1 MVTNGS
7 TAPVDP
13 GRSGCARRSAGGSV
27 GGGTW
32 AIATVGRMD
41 FAIPESIQQTL
52 DRLDE
57 FIESTIKPMEAE
69 DDNIR
74 FFDHRREDSRTDWD
88 RDGLPNAEW
97 EALLRR
103 MRVAAD
109 EAGFYRHQLP
119 ERFGGTDAGN
129 LEMAIIRE
137 HLARR
142 GLGLHNDL
150 QNESSIVGNLVTVL
164 MMERYGSPAQQA
176 EWIPKMLDGTARI
189 GFGLT
194 EPLHGSDAT
203 WMETTAVRDG
213 DEWVITGEKYWN
225 TGLHHATHDYIFA
238 RTSGEP
244 GDGRGIT
251 CFVTPTDS
259 PGFSV
264 EEFMWTFNM
273 PTDHAHV
280 RLDEVR
286 VSNDD
291 ILGEEGLGL
300 QTAQLFVHENR
311 IRQAASSLGAGLHC
325 IDVAVDYANQR
336 TTFGKKLATNQAI
349 QFPLADLAAEAEM
362 LRALIHKTAWQ
373 LDAGVDH
380 MEITDKVAMCNYRAN
395 RFCCNAAD
403 QAMQTCGGQGYN
415 RAMPFEHIY
424 RHHRRYR
431 ITEGSDEIQIRKV
444 AGKLFGY
451 TGRAKG

>member
-1 MVTNGS
+1 
-7 TAPVDP
+7 
-13 GRSGCARRSAGGSV
+13 
-27 GGGTW
+27 
-32 AIATVGRMD
+32 MD
-41 FAIPESIQQTL
+41 FEISASTQKFL
-52 DRLDE
+52 DELDE
-57 FIESTIKPMEAE
+57 FIESTIVPMQSE
-69 DDNIR
+69 DDNDR

-97 EALLRR
+97 EALLGKMRR
-103 MRVAAD
+103 AAD
-109 EAGFYRHQLP
+109 DAGFYRHQLP
-119 ERFGGTDAGN
+119 ERFGGKGGTN
-129 LEMAIIRE
+129 LEMAIVRE
-137 HLARR
+137 HLARK

-164 MMERYGSPAQQA
+164 MMEKYGSDAQQE
-176 EWIPKMLDGTARI
+176 EWIPKMLAGEARI

-213 DEWVITGEKYWN
+213 DEWIISGEKYWN

-251 CFVTPTDS
+251 CFITPTDS

-280 RLDEVR
+280 KLDEVR
-286 VSNDD
+286 VGHDT
-291 ILGEEGLGL
+291 ILGEEGMGL

-325 IDVAVDYANQR
+325 IDRAVEWANDR
-336 TTFGKKLATNQAI
+336 VTFGKRLSTNQAI
-349 QFPLADLAAEAEM
+349 QFPLAELYTEAEM

-373 LDAGVDH
+373 LDEGYDH
-380 MEITDKVAMCNYRAN
+380 MEITDKVAMCNYRGN
-395 RFCCNAAD
+395 RFCCDAAD
-403 QAMQTCGGQGYN
+403 RAMQTCGGEGYN

-431 ITEGSDEIQIRKV
+431 ITEGSEEIQIRKV
-444 AGKLFGY
+444 AGKLFGFA
-451 TGRAKG
+451 GRAKG

>member
-1 MVTNGS
+1 
-7 TAPVDP
+7 
-13 GRSGCARRSAGGSV
+13 
-27 GGGTW
+27 
-32 AIATVGRMD
+32 MD
-41 FAIPESIQQTL
+41 FAIPESTQRL
-52 DRLDE
+52 LDE
-57 FIESTIKPMEAE
+57 LDAFIESTIKPMEDA

-109 EAGFYRHQLP
+109 DAGFYRHQLP
-119 ERFGGTDAGN
+119 ERFGGKNGGN
-129 LEMAIIRE
+129 LEMAIVRE
-137 HLARR
+137 HLARK

-164 MMERYGSPAQQA
+164 MMETYGSDAQQT

-213 DEWVITGEKYWN
+213 DEWVINGEKYWN

-251 CFVTPTDS
+251 CFITPTDAD
-259 PGFSV
+259 GFSV

-280 RLDEVR
+280 KLNEVR
-286 VSNDD
+286 VGNDD

-325 IDVAVDYANQR
+325 IDLAVDYANQR
-336 TTFGKKLATNQAI
+336 TTFGKRLSTNQAI

-373 LDAGVDH
+373 LDAGIDH

>member
-1 MVTNGS
+1 
-7 TAPVDP
+7 
-13 GRSGCARRSAGGSV
+13 
-27 GGGTW
+27 
-32 AIATVGRMD
+32 MD
-41 FAIPESIQQTL
+41 FAIPESTQQLL
-52 DRLDE
+52 DDLDE
-57 FIESTIKPMEAE
+57 FIVDVIEPMERE
-69 DDNIR
+69 DDNVR

-103 MRVAAD
+103 MRLAAD
-109 EAGFYRHQLP
+109 EAGFYRYQLP
-119 ERFGGTDAGN
+119 ERFGGRDGSN
-129 LEMAIIRE
+129 LDMAIVRE

-164 MMERYGSPAQQA
+164 MMERYGSAAQQ
-176 EWIPKMLDGTARI
+176 ETWIPKMLAGEARI

-203 WMETTAVRDG
+203 WMETTAVRYG
-213 DEWVITGEKYWN
+213 DEWVINGEKYWN
-225 TGLHHATHDYIFA
+225 TGLHHATHDYVFA
-238 RTSGEP
+238 RTSGDP
-244 GDGRGIT
+244 GDGNGIT
-251 CFVTPTDS
+251 CFIVPTDTA
-259 PGFSV
+259 GFSV

-280 RLDEVR
+280 RLTDVR
-286 VSNDD
+286 VRDAD
-291 ILGEEGLGL
+291 ILGSEGRGL

-311 IRQAASSLGAGLHC
+311 IRQAASSLGAGMHC
-325 IDVAVDYANQR
+325 IDVAVAWANDR
-336 TTFGKKLATNQAI
+336 TTFGKRLSTNQAI
-349 QFPLADLAAEAEM
+349 QFPLAELATEAEM
-362 LRALIHKTAWQ
+362 LRALIWKTAWQ
-373 LDAGVDH
+373 LDEGIDH
-380 MEITDKVAMCNYRAN
+380 MEITDKVAMCNYRGN
-395 RFCCNAAD
+395 RFCCDAAD
-403 QAMQTCGGQGYN
+403 RAMQTCGGMGYS

>member
-1 MVTNGS
+1 
-7 TAPVDP
+7 
-13 GRSGCARRSAGGSV
+13 
-27 GGGTW
+27 
-32 AIATVGRMD
+32 MD
-41 FAIPESIQQTL
+41 FAIPESTQQLL
-52 DRLDE
+52 DDLDE
-57 FIESTIKPMEAE
+57 FIVDVIEPMERE
-69 DDNIR
+69 DDNVR

-103 MRVAAD
+103 MRLAAD
-109 EAGFYRHQLP
+109 EAGFYRYQLP
-119 ERFGGTDAGN
+119 ERFGGRDGSN
-129 LEMAIIRE
+129 LDMAIVRE

-164 MMERYGSPAQQA
+164 MMERYGSAAQQ
-176 EWIPKMLDGTARI
+176 ETWIPKMLAGEARI

-213 DEWVITGEKYWN
+213 DEWVINGEKYWN
-225 TGLHHATHDYIFA
+225 TGLHHATHDYVFA
-238 RTSGEP
+238 RTSGDP
-244 GDGRGIT
+244 GDGNGIT
-251 CFVTPTDS
+251 CFIVPTDTA
-259 PGFSV
+259 GFSV

-280 RLDEVR
+280 RLTDVR
-286 VSNDD
+286 VSDAD
-291 ILGEEGLGL
+291 ILGSEGRGL

-311 IRQAASSLGAGLHC
+311 IRQAASSLGAGMHC
-325 IDVAVDYANQR
+325 IDVAVAWANDR
-336 TTFGKKLATNQAI
+336 TTFGKRLSTNQAI
-349 QFPLADLAAEAEM
+349 QFPLAELATEAEM
-362 LRALIHKTAWQ
+362 LRALIWKTAWQ
-373 LDAGVDH
+373 LDEGIDH
-380 MEITDKVAMCNYRAN
+380 MEITDKVAMCNYRGN
-395 RFCCNAAD
+395 RFCCDAAD
-403 QAMQTCGGQGYN
+403 RAMQTCGGMGYS

>member
-1 MVTNGS
+1 
-7 TAPVDP
+7 
-13 GRSGCARRSAGGSV
+13 
-27 GGGTW
+27 
-32 AIATVGRMD
+32 MD
-41 FAIPESIQQTL
+41 FSIPDSTQQLL
-52 DRLDE
+52 DDLDE
-57 FIESTIKPMEAE
+57 FIVDVIEPMERE
-69 DDNIR
+69 DDNVR

-88 RDGLPNAEW
+88 RGGLPNAEW
-97 EALLRR
+97 EALLGR
-103 MRVAAD
+103 MRRAAD
-109 EAGFYRHQLP
+109 EAGFYRYHLP
-119 ERFGGTDAGN
+119 ERFGGRNGSN
-129 LEMAIIRE
+129 LDMAIVRE

-164 MMERYGSPAQQA
+164 MMERYGSAEQQ
-176 EWIPKMLDGTARI
+176 ETWIPKMLAGEARI

-203 WMETTAVRDG
+203 WMETAAVRDG
-213 DEWVITGEKYWN
+213 DEWVINGEKYWN

-244 GDGRGIT
+244 GEGTGIT
-251 CFVTPTDS
+251 CFIVPTDT
-259 PGFSV
+259 PGFKV

-280 RLDEVR
+280 RLTDVR
-286 VSNDD
+286 VRDAD
-291 ILGEEGLGL
+291 ILGTEGRGL

-325 IDVAVDYANQR
+325 IDVAVEWANQR
-336 TTFGKKLATNQAI
+336 IAFGKRLSTNQAI
-349 QFPLADLAAEAEM
+349 QFPLAELATEAEM
-362 LRALIHKTAWQ
+362 LRALIWKTAWQ
-373 LDAGVDH
+373 LDQGVDH
-380 MEITDKVAMCNYRAN
+380 MEITDKVAMCNYRGN
-395 RFCCNAAD
+395 RFCCDAAD
-403 QAMQTCGGQGYN
+403 RAMQTCGGMGYN

-431 ITEGSDEIQIRKV
+431 ITEGSEEIQIRKV

-451 TGRAKG
+451 SARAKG

>member
-1 MVTNGS
+1 
-7 TAPVDP
+7 
-13 GRSGCARRSAGGSV
+13 
-27 GGGTW
+27 
-32 AIATVGRMD
+32 MD
-41 FAIPESIQQTL
+41 FNIPATTQQLL
-52 DRLDE
+52 DDLDQ
-57 FIESTIKPMEAE
+57 FIEDVIKPMEAE

-74 FFDHRREDSRTDWD
+74 FFDHRREDSRTDWE

-109 EAGFYRHQLP
+109 EAGFYRYHLP
-119 ERFGGTDAGN
+119 ERFGGKGGTN
-129 LEMAIIRE
+129 LDMAIVRE
-137 HLARR
+137 HLARK

-164 MMERYGSPAQQA
+164 MMERYGTPEQQ
-176 EWIPKMLDGTARI
+176 ETWIPKMLAGEARI

-194 EPLHGSDAT
+194 EPKHGSDAT

-213 DEWVITGEKYWN
+213 EEWVINGEKYWN
-225 TGLHHATHDYIFA
+225 TGLHHASHDYIFA
-238 RTSGEP
+238 RTSGNP
-244 GDGRGIT
+244 GEGHGIT
-251 CFVTPTDS
+251 CFIVPVET
-259 PGFSV
+259 PGFKV

-280 RLDEVR
+280 TLTDVR
-286 VSNDD
+286 VSDAD
-291 ILGEEGLGL
+291 ILGEEGRGL

-325 IDVAVDYANQR
+325 IDTAVEWANNR
-336 TTFGKKLATNQAI
+336 TTFGKPLSQNQAI
-349 QFPLADLAAEAEM
+349 QFPMAELATEAEM

-373 LDAGVDH
+373 LDEGIDH

-395 RFCCNAAD
+395 RFCCDAAD
-403 QAMQTCGGQGYN
+403 RAMQTCGGIGYG

-431 ITEGSDEIQIRKV
+431 ITEGTEEIQIRKV

-451 TGRAKG
+451 AGRAKG

>member
-1 MVTNGS
+1 
-7 TAPVDP
+7 
-13 GRSGCARRSAGGSV
+13 
-27 GGGTW
+27 
-32 AIATVGRMD
+32 MD
-41 FAIPESIQQTL
+41 FAIPAETQQLL
-52 DRLDE
+52 DDLDA

-97 EALLRR
+97 EALLKR
-103 MRVAAD
+103 MRQAAD
-109 EAGFYRHQLP
+109 EAGFYRYHLP
-119 ERFGGTDAGN
+119 ERFGGRGGSN
-129 LEMAIIRE
+129 LDMAIVRE
-137 HLARR
+137 HLARK

-164 MMERYGSPAQQA
+164 MMERYGSPEQQA
-176 EWIPKMLDGTARI
+176 HWIPKMLAGEAHI

-194 EPLHGSDAT
+194 EPKHGSDAT

-213 DEWVITGEKYWN
+213 DEWVINGEKYWN

-238 RTSGEP
+238 RTSGQP

-251 CFVTPTDS
+251 CFIVPTDAE
-259 PGFSV
+259 GFGV
-264 EEFMWTFNM
+264 NEFMWTFNM

-280 RLDEVR
+280 ILDDVR
-286 VSNDD
+286 VSNTD

-325 IDVAVDYANQR
+325 IDVAVAYANER
-336 TTFGKKLATNQAI
+336 TTFGEKLSSNQAI
-349 QFPLADLAAEAEM
+349 QFPLADLYAEAEM

-373 LDAGVDH
+373 LDEGVDH
-380 MEITDKVAMCNYRAN
+380 MEITDKVAICNYRAN

-431 ITEGSDEIQIRKV
+431 ITEGSDEIQMRKV
-444 AGKLFGY
+444 AGTLFGY
-451 TGRAKG
+451 TSRAKG

>member
-1 MVTNGS
+1 
-7 TAPVDP
+7 
-13 GRSGCARRSAGGSV
+13 
-27 GGGTW
+27 
-32 AIATVGRMD
+32 MD
-41 FAIPESIQQTL
+41 FAIPESTQRLL
-52 DRLDE
+52 DDLDE
-57 FIESTIKPMEAE
+57 FIVDVIEPMERE
-69 DDNIR
+69 DDNVR

-103 MRVAAD
+103 MRLAAD
-109 EAGFYRHQLP
+109 EAGFYRYQLP
-119 ERFGGTDAGN
+119 ERFGGRDGSN
-129 LEMAIIRE
+129 LDMAIVRE

-164 MMERYGSPAQQA
+164 MMERYGSAAQQ
-176 EWIPKMLDGTARI
+176 ETWIPKMLAGEARI

-213 DEWVITGEKYWN
+213 DEWVINGEKYWN
-225 TGLHHATHDYIFA
+225 TGLHHATHDYVFA
-238 RTSGEP
+238 RTSGDP
-244 GDGRGIT
+244 GDGNGIT
-251 CFVTPTDS
+251 CFIVPTDTA
-259 PGFSV
+259 GFSV

-280 RLDEVR
+280 RLTDVR
-286 VSNDD
+286 VSDAD
-291 ILGEEGLGL
+291 ILGSEGRGL

-311 IRQAASSLGAGLHC
+311 IRQAASSLGAGMHC
-325 IDVAVDYANQR
+325 IDVAVAWANDR
-336 TTFGKKLATNQAI
+336 TTFGKRLSTNQAI
-349 QFPLADLAAEAEM
+349 QFPLAELATEAEM
-362 LRALIHKTAWQ
+362 LRALIWKTAWQ
-373 LDAGVDH
+373 LDEGIDH
-380 MEITDKVAMCNYRAN
+380 MEITDKVAMCNYRGN
-395 RFCCNAAD
+395 RFCCDAAD
-403 QAMQTCGGQGYN
+403 RAMQTCGGMGYS

>member
-1 MVTNGS
+1 
-7 TAPVDP
+7 
-13 GRSGCARRSAGGSV
+13 
-27 GGGTW
+27 
-32 AIATVGRMD
+32 MD
-41 FAIPESIQQTL
+41 FAIPESTQQLLDDL
-52 DRLDE
+52 DR
-57 FIESTIKPMEAE
+57 FIVDVIEPIERE
-69 DDNIR
+69 DDNLR

-97 EALLRR
+97 EALLDR
-103 MRVAAD
+103 MRRVAD
-109 EAGFYRHQLP
+109 DAGFYRYHLP
-119 ERFGGTDAGN
+119 ERFGGKNGSN
-129 LEMAIIRE
+129 LDMAIVRE

-164 MMERYGSPAQQA
+164 MMERYGSPEQQ
-176 EWIPKMLDGTARI
+176 ETWIPKMLAGEARI

-194 EPLHGSDAT
+194 EPNHGSDAT

-213 DEWVITGEKYWN
+213 DEWVINGEKYWN

-238 RTSGEP
+238 RTSGDP
-244 GDGRGIT
+244 GEGIGIT
-251 CFVTPTDS
+251 CFIVPTDTS
-259 PGFSV
+259 GFAV

-280 RLDEVR
+280 RLTDVR
-286 VSNDD
+286 VHDSD
-291 ILGEEGLGL
+291 ILGTEGRGL

-311 IRQAASSLGAGLHC
+311 IRQAASSRGAGMHC
-325 IDVAVDYANQR
+325 IDVAVDWANQR
-336 TTFGKKLATNQAI
+336 TTFGKRLSTNQAI
-349 QFPLADLAAEAEM
+349 QFPLAELATEAEM
-362 LRALIHKTAWQ
+362 LRALIWKTAWQ
-373 LDAGVDH
+373 LDEGIDH
-380 MEITDKVAMCNYRAN
+380 MEITDKVAMCNYRGN
-395 RFCCNAAD
+395 RFCCDAAD
-403 QAMQTCGGQGYN
+403 RAMQTCGGMGYN

-431 ITEGSDEIQIRKV
+431 ITEGSDEIQLRKV

>member
-1 MVTNGS
+1 
-7 TAPVDP
+7 
-13 GRSGCARRSAGGSV
+13 
-27 GGGTW
+27 
-32 AIATVGRMD
+32 MD
-41 FAIPESIQQTL
+41 FAIPVSTQQLL
-52 DRLDE
+52 DDLDE
-57 FIESTIKPMEAE
+57 FIVDVIEPIEAE
-69 DDNIR
+69 GDNVR

-109 EAGFYRHQLP
+109 EAGFYRYHLP
-119 ERFGGTDAGN
+119 ERFGGQGGSN
-129 LEMAIIRE
+129 LDMAIVRE

-164 MMERYGSPAQQA
+164 MMERYGTAAQQ
-176 EWIPKMLDGTARI
+176 ETWIPKMLAGEARI

-213 DEWVITGEKYWN
+213 DEWVINGEKYWN
-225 TGLHHATHDYIFA
+225 TGLHHATHDYVFA

-244 GDGRGIT
+244 GDGNGIT
-251 CFVTPTDS
+251 CFIVPTDAA
-259 PGFSV
+259 GFSV

-280 RLDEVR
+280 RLTDVR
-286 VSNDD
+286 VSHTD
-291 ILGEEGLGL
+291 ILGSEGRGL

-325 IDVAVDYANQR
+325 IDVAVEWANER
-336 TTFGKKLATNQAI
+336 TTFGKRLSTNQAI
-349 QFPLADLAAEAEM
+349 QFPLAELATEAEM
-362 LRALIHKTAWQ
+362 LRALIWKTAWQ
-373 LDAGVDH
+373 LDEGVDH
-380 MEITDKVAMCNYRAN
+380 MEITDKVAMCNYRGN
-395 RFCCNAAD
+395 RFCCDAAD
-403 QAMQTCGGQGYN
+403 RAMQTCGGMGYS

-431 ITEGSDEIQIRKV
+431 ITEGSEEIQIRKV
-444 AGKLFGY
+444 AGTLFGY
-451 TGRAKG
+451 SGRAKG